1 MTIAAALSSPIHLS
15 VATAQTS
22 EPAAVF
28 ADVLA
33 LTRRAVTSHW
43 LVGRPEWTGSTA
55 SWERVAAEARGL
67 TRCWPPLA
75 EARGS
80 IEQAHRLFERA
91 RRQGDDA
98 HALFREHKRLLGE
111 AEQRLAVAEQC
122 SRIVR
127 EAPPPR

>member
-1 MTIAAALSSPIHLS
+1 MTRPLALLAFAAAL
-15 VATAQTS
+15 AQTT

-43 LVGRPEWTGSTA
+43 LVGRPEWKAAAA
-55 SWERVAAEARGL
+55 SWERVAADGRGL

-75 EARGS
+75 EARES
-80 IEQAHRLFERA
+80 IERAHGLFERA

-98 HALFREHKRLLGE
+98 YALFQEHKRLLAA
-111 AEQRLAVAEQC
+111 AEPRIGAAERCFQAVQDTPA
-122 SRIVR
+122 SR
-127 EAPPPR
+127 